1 MIEKENG
8 EMITNQKEIL
18 NETCKYYENWYASKG
33 NSQNDIDL
41 NVHMQNINI
50 PKLNGDEAS
59 NLEGMLTLKE
69 AGQTL
74 KHMNNNKSPG
84 KSGFSANFFKAF
96 RKQVWKQL
104 GTIL

>member
-1 MIEKENG
+1 MIDKENG

-18 NETCKYYENWYASKG
+18 NEICKYYENLYASKE

-59 NLEGMLTLKE
+59 NLE
-69 AGQTL
+69 
-74 KHMNNNKSPG
+74 
-84 KSGFSANFFKAF
+84 
-96 RKQVWKQL
+96 VC
-104 GTIL
+104 